1 MVIAIFG
8 ASGQIGKCLAY
19 YFRQKT
25 DYTLLLFSRSEN
37 YLNYKSFQGADVIIN
52 CIGYGTYKEGYDYTK
67 IFETSEYYDNMIIE
81 YLKKEPESIYINFSS
96 GIVNKQD
103 IEEDDYLI
111 IMKKYMETKHRAYK
125 DLNIID
131 IRLYSFF
138 SRWANLDDNYLLQ
151 SIVKAVMNKKEFISC
166 GDNLQRNYIHPED
179 LFDFINLILNVKEN
193 KAYEV
198 GALEHVYKSEIM
210 GYFMK
215 NYNIK
220 VEYGNNF
227 KSLTGD
233 KIEYIPKFIHNKP
246 KYKSMETII
255 QESKYFES

>member
-8 ASGQIGKCLAY
+8 ASGQIGKCLNY

-25 DYTLLLFSRSEN
+25 DHTLLLFSRSEN

-81 YLKKEPESIYINFSS
+81 YLKKESESVYINFSS

-103 IEEDDYLI
+103 IAEDDYLTV
-111 IMKKYMETKHRAYK
+111 MKQYVEAKHKSYK

-131 IRLYSFF
+131 VRLYSFF

-151 SIVKAVMNKKEFISC
+151 SIVKAAMNKTEFVSC

-179 LFDFINLILNVKEN
+179 LFDFINSILDIKCNR
-193 KAYEV
+193 AYEV
-198 GALEHVYKSEIM
+198 GASVHVFKSEII
-210 GYFMK
+210 GYFIK

-220 VEYGNNF
+220 VEYDNNF

-233 KIEYIPKFIHNKP
+233 KIKYIPELIHNEP
-246 KYKSMETII
+246 EYTSMETII